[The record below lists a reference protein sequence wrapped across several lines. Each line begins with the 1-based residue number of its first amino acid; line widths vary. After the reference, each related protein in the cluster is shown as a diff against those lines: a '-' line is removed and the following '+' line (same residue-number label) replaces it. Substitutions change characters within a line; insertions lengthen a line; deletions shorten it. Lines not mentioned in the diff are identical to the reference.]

1 MSSLERWSCCEVTGD
16 KVIDWSFTKHL
27 FYSRVP
33 TLVWKTDRWKIITQI
48 ARVIKRRCR
57 GWGEYRKVSRYWN
70 VEKIGFRM
78 VTDTLTVKLTY
89 GMTQEKGI
97 PFTLWALV
105 FTSLIRVG
113 QTRSVVPSWGNFY
126 PQEDNSQCLETISL
140 LWLGQRSVIGI

>member
-1 MSSLERWSCCEVTGD
+1 MP
-16 KVIDWSFTKHL
+16 TKHTHRSQAL
-27 FYSRVP
+27 FQLPCRCLTQSPICGVCCC
-33 TLVWKTDRWKIITQI
+33 KTPSLLGSQ
-48 ARVIKRRCR
+48 R
-57 GWGEYRKVSRYWN
+57 GIERTTWESCSFSPWVSWRYWN